1 MRKRVALIG
10 LCIITAL
17 FITANIYPQTTPK
30 PAPSGTAGDNTPIS
44 KNTFIQIAQRVT
56 PAVVNVWNLGE
67 GGIFGGQKKQSG
79 GTGFIIDAKKGTL
92 LTNHHVV
99 AGAKALAITLNDKRI
114 FKAKLIGSD
123 PIYDVAV
130 VEIVN
135 PPADLK
141 QVTLGNS
148 DKVLPGE
155 WVIAIGQ
162 PLFMD
167 YTVTHG
173 IVCSL
178 GRETRLGKAQMSTI
192 EYTGS
197 YIMIDAVI
205 NPGNSGGPLFN
216 ANGEVIGIN
225 TIKLYAGYGY
235 SIPINRA
242 LETKDKIIKDGRV
255 IRAYTGL
262 LGSDIDDYLAMEF
275 NTTVDDMVKDLGLKG
290 PKGIFIRGATEG
302 SPAAAESVGFVES
315 DVLIE
320 FDGKKVENL
329 RDFRAIIEKLKP
341 DQEVKLKYIRKGE
354 EKSVTVKLAELGGG
368 KKPDPKNQPAGE
380 DEEE

>member
-1 MRKRVALIG
+1 MRKSVVLTG
-10 LCIITAL
+10 LCLMAVL
-17 FITANIYPQTTPK
+17 LLAGDIYPQTSK
-30 PAPSGTAGDNTPIS
+30 PAASGTAGDNTPIT

-56 PAVVNVWNLGE
+56 PAVVNVWNMQE
-67 GGIFGGQKKQSG
+67 GGLFGGQVKQGG
-79 GTGFIIDAKKGTL
+79 GTGFIIDAKKGIL

-99 AGAKALAITLNDKRI
+99 DGAKALVITLNDKRTL
-114 FKAKLIGSD
+114 KAKLIGSD

-148 DKVLPGE
+148 DKVMPGE
-155 WVIAIGQ
+155 WIIAIGQ

-167 YTVTHG
+167 YTVTAG
-173 IVCSL
+173 IVCAL
-178 GRETRLGKAQMSTI
+178 GRETQIGKAQLSTI
-192 EYTGS
+192 EYVGS
-197 YIMIDAVI
+197 YIMMDAVI

-216 ANGEVIGIN
+216 ANGDVIGIN

-262 LGSDIDDYLAMEF
+262 LGSDIDDYLAMEY
-275 NTTVDDMVKDLGLKG
+275 NTTIDDMVKDLGLKG
-290 PKGIFIRGATEG
+290 PKGIFIRGAAEG
-302 SPAAAESVGFVES
+302 SPSESVGFVES

-320 FDGKKVENL
+320 FDGKKVDNL
-329 RDFRAIIEKLKP
+329 KDFRSIIEKLKP
-341 DQEVKLKYIRKGE
+341 EQEVKLKYIRNRE
-354 EKSVTVKLAELGGG
+354 EKTASIKLTELDGG
-368 KKPDPKNQPAGE
+368 KKAGNKKSPDGE
-380 DEEE
+380 DKEE